1 MKQRLDEQY
10 IKLRLGEPANYQIK
24 IQGRLE
30 QGWSDWFDDLTIQ
43 IQPQGDGL
51 SITVLTGTISDQVAL
66 HGLLARIRDLSLPLL
81 SVVCLNPIRNL

>member
-1 MKQRLDEQY
+1 MKWLS
-10 IKLRLGEPANYQIK
+10 NYQIK
-24 IQGRLE
+24 VQGHLE

-51 SITVLTGTISDQVAL
+51 SITVFTGTISDQVAL
-66 HGLLARIRDLSLPLL
+66 HGLLTRIRDLSLPLL